1 LYRYGAGRFCD
12 EHLDRAHVFWAL
24 PPACRGIVGSEGG
37 GDGCD
42 ELGSSVGTT
51 GTTGGYVWD
60 WSATGRRRGEP
71 KGPPANAFEAEEES
85 DWETEEEEDL
95 DTDEEDARRD
105 AARAVADE
113 GVGFTWERRYNIAY
127 MAAAVPTSNKHG
139 GGSSDDD
146 DDGCGDDGNP
156 VVVDPEAVS
165 FLCRW
170 IAAAAPPL
178 EPEHAR
184 WGCTS

>member
-1 LYRYGAGRFCD
+1 MYRYGAGRFCD

-95 DTDEEDARRD
+95 DIADPGDAFD
-105 AARAVADE
+105 GQLFVCARGAR
-113 GVGFTWERRYNIAY
+113 VG
-127 MAAAVPTSNKHG
+127 
-139 GGSSDDD
+139 
-146 DDGCGDDGNP
+146 
-156 VVVDPEAVS
+156 
-165 FLCRW
+165 L
-170 IAAAAPPL
+170 AAAAGGR
-178 EPEHAR
+178 HAAVR
-184 WGCTS
+184 RQPRVCRHHDAVFVIRFFSCLSSCFCPFFLVFERV